1 MVDSGRAEH
10 ADCRVAEAR
19 LLKKVD
25 RRERVIVGAVLALIA
40 IGLAAREGAVTVRM
54 STEDNPTISTE
65 MFSGGK
71 VSIFVQVDTVERFEL
86 ACDDPL
92 AAVRCGTEPLVLHPG
107 SRSSWIYNGRQWHLI
122 FLDLGD
128 RESAL

>member
-1 MVDSGRAEH
+1 MDDSGRVEH
-10 ADCRVAEAR
+10 VNCRRSEEE
-19 LLKKVD
+19 LLRKCAN
-25 RRERVIVGAVLALIA
+25 RERWLVLCALLGGVIFFSPVCA
-40 IGLAAREGAVTVRM
+40 
-54 STEDNPTISTE
+54 EDGPTISTE

-71 VSIFVQVDTVERFEL
+71 VSIFVQVDTVETFEL

-107 SRSSWIYNGRQWHLI
+107 SRSSWIYNSRQWHLI